1 MEDIPF
7 QVYLIKGS
15 DPLSR
20 MTLVWEGESQVHC
33 IVEHHHGRLYLFT
46 DAAREG
52 VRVNSHYLMQS
63 NVESPGPKS
72 WKVRVTYLL
81 CHTKVVLMHLFSR
94 YAHILIIKT
103 QRVL

>member
-1 MEDIPF
+1 
-7 QVYLIKGS
+7 
-15 DPLSR
+15 

-63 NVESPGPKS
+63 DVESAGPKS
-72 WKVRVTYLL
+72 WKVRVTHLL
-81 CHTKVVLMHLFSR
+81 CQYAISKLSECSCSLDILKLSECSCSLDMHTFSS
-94 YAHILIIKT
+94 
-103 QRVL
+103 

>member
-1 MEDIPF
+1 MQDIPF

-81 CHTKVVLMHLFSR
+81 CHIKVV
-94 YAHILIIKT
+94 
-103 QRVL
+103 